1 MDIEKLATSAV
12 TGYISKTDYLSPF
25 INEGDK
31 EPSWDG
37 NIYVFNNSSRS
48 KCYLMGK
55 VAVQVK
61 GTYVGKP
68 VLKTHYKYRVELS
81 DLKNYEIHGVAYF
94 VVYIDHEREPH
105 IFYNLLHPVDIER
118 ILNRS
123 VGKKGTNLE
132 FKEVPSIHDITS
144 VLINFID
151 DCNRQS
157 SFVASPNFELLELDE
172 IQFKQ
177 LSVSFSVS
185 CNENKVS
192 SLFKYMFSN
201 EVFLYE
207 KSPLAGYPDRPIDK
221 VLIQAFSTNHN
232 DNVSIDDE
240 VFFTTFTSKYTKAF
254 QEISFG
260 QCISIIINQDNTY
273 SYNVNLKGSI
283 KEQIHTLEFLL
294 KLSKSLSFNL
304 GKIKLHIN
312 ENCFDV
318 LGMEEQYNYLQS
330 ILQVLNSLNVQE
342 DLIIDYDNFDDCY
355 ESALSVLIK
364 VIVNKLPYINSK
376 WANIQRV
383 NMRIFNL
390 YLPLVFIKGLNG
402 EPDRFVHELTQDVE
416 LTMQYKSK
424 NIRMPQ
430 CILFSIR
437 DYEYISSI
445 YYDTIFNELT
455 SYGSHEILDGRINQA
470 LLNMLSAFDKTCNK
484 KLLDKAIELSEWI
497 YSNCISLPMEIKLI
511 NKLQA
516 IKRKRSLNME
526 ELAELE
532 VLSIQKNDAE
542 VNTAIYLL
550 LENVEKANI
559 YYKQIEKKK
568 AFKSFPIFKFMNKLA
583 IY

>member
-68 VLKTHYKYRVELS
+68 VLKTQYKCRVVLS
-81 DLKNYEIHGVAYF
+81 LLRKLAGHWAGYF

-151 DCNRQS
+151 DCNKQS

-568 AFKSFPIFKFMNKLA
+568 AFKRFPIFKFMNKLA

>member
-37 NIYVFNNSSRS
+37 NIYVFNNRSKS

-94 VVYIDHEREPH
+94 VGYIDHEREPH

-207 KSPLAGYPDRPIDK
+207 KSPLTGYPDRPIDK

-355 ESALSVLIK
+355 ESALAVLIK

-470 LLNMLSAFDKTCNK
+470 LLNMLSAFDKTCNM

-550 LENVEKANI
+550 LGNIEKARTC
-559 YYKQIEKKK
+559 YK
-568 AFKSFPIFKFMNKLA
+568 
-583 IY
+583 

>member
-1 MDIEKLATSAV
+1 MT
-12 TGYISKTDYLSPF
+12 
-25 INEGDK
+25 
-31 EPSWDG
+31 
-37 NIYVFNNSSRS
+37 
-48 KCYLMGK
+48 
-55 VAVQVK
+55 
-61 GTYVGKP
+61 
-68 VLKTHYKYRVELS
+68 
-81 DLKNYEIHGVAYF
+81 
-94 VVYIDHEREPH
+94 
-105 IFYNLLHPVDIER
+105 
-118 ILNRS
+118 
-123 VGKKGTNLE
+123 
-132 FKEVPSIHDITS
+132 
-144 VLINFID
+144 
-151 DCNRQS
+151 
-157 SFVASPNFELLELDE
+157 
-172 IQFKQ
+172 
-177 LSVSFSVS
+177 
-185 CNENKVS
+185 
-192 SLFKYMFSN
+192 

>member
-1 MDIEKLATSAV
+1 
-12 TGYISKTDYLSPF
+12 
-25 INEGDK
+25 
-31 EPSWDG
+31 
-37 NIYVFNNSSRS
+37 
-48 KCYLMGK
+48 MGK

-207 KSPLAGYPDRPIDK
+207 KSPLTGYPDRPIDK

-355 ESALSVLIK
+355 ESALAVLIK

-470 LLNMLSAFDKTCNK
+470 LLNMLSAFDKTCNM

>member
-68 VLKTHYKYRVELS
+68 VLKTQYKYRVELS

-151 DCNRQS
+151 NCNKQS

-445 YYDTIFNELT
+445 YYDT
-455 SYGSHEILDGRINQA
+455 
-470 LLNMLSAFDKTCNK
+470 LNSAT
-484 KLLDKAIELSEWI
+484 L
-497 YSNCISLPMEIKLI
+497 
-511 NKLQA
+511 
-516 IKRKRSLNME
+516 
-526 ELAELE
+526 
-532 VLSIQKNDAE
+532 
-542 VNTAIYLL
+542 
-550 LENVEKANI
+550 
-559 YYKQIEKKK
+559 
-568 AFKSFPIFKFMNKLA
+568 
-583 IY
+583 

>member
-1 MDIEKLATSAV
+1 M
-12 TGYISKTDYLSPF
+12 YL
-25 INEGDK
+25 
-31 EPSWDG
+31 
-37 NIYVFNNSSRS
+37 
-48 KCYLMGK
+48 LM
-55 VAVQVK
+55 
-61 GTYVGKP
+61 
-68 VLKTHYKYRVELS
+68 
-81 DLKNYEIHGVAYF
+81 
-94 VVYIDHEREPH
+94 
-105 IFYNLLHPVDIER
+105 
-118 ILNRS
+118 
-123 VGKKGTNLE
+123 
-132 FKEVPSIHDITS
+132 
-144 VLINFID
+144 
-151 DCNRQS
+151 
-157 SFVASPNFELLELDE
+157 
-172 IQFKQ
+172 
-177 LSVSFSVS
+177 
-185 CNENKVS
+185 
-192 SLFKYMFSN
+192 M
-201 EVFLYE
+201 
-207 KSPLAGYPDRPIDK
+207 KS
-221 VLIQAFSTNHN
+221 
-232 DNVSIDDE
+232 
-240 VFFTTFTSKYTKAF
+240 FFTTFTSKYTKAF

-355 ESALSVLIK
+355 ESALAVLIK

-470 LLNMLSAFDKTCNK
+470 LLNMLSTFDKTCNM

-532 VLSIQKNDAE
+532 VLSIQKMMQRL
-542 VNTAIYLL
+542 TLQYIC
-550 LENVEKANI
+550 
-559 YYKQIEKKK
+559 
-568 AFKSFPIFKFMNKLA
+568 S
-583 IY
+583 

>member
-37 NIYVFNNSSRS
+37 NIYVFNNRSKS

-81 DLKNYEIHGVAYF
+81 DLKNYEIHDVAYF

-207 KSPLAGYPDRPIDK
+207 KSPLTGYPDRPIDK

-355 ESALSVLIK
+355 ESALAVLIK

-470 LLNMLSAFDKTCNK
+470 LLNMLSAFDKTCNM

-550 LENVEKANI
+550 LENVEKVNI
-559 YYKQIEKKK
+559 YYK
-568 AFKSFPIFKFMNKLA
+568 
-583 IY
+583 